1 MTVYTIKVKGVL
13 GLKGNKLLYWVLFLV
28 LIGFLGNTVYATSE
42 QETLKAKEMNA
53 LKGQFHL
60 DEVVKIYVPSTYNM
74 DQPIDNTP
82 YVNQSLETLSK
93 MFGGATAI
101 EGTGAWVADN
111 DQLIKEKVTIVY
123 SFSEKLN
130 KSKINEVVAY
140 AKYLKEEMKQSS
152 VSLEVNGKMYFI
164 E

>member
-1 MTVYTIKVKGVL
+1 M
-13 GLKGNKLLYWVLFLV
+13 KGNKLLYWVLSLV
-28 LIGFLGNTVYATSE
+28 LIGFLGNTVYASSE
-42 QETLKAKEMNA
+42 QETNKAKETNE

-60 DEVVKIYVPSTYNM
+60 DDVVKIYVPSTYNL

-82 YVNQSLETLSK
+82 YVNQSLETFSK

-101 EGTGAWVADN
+101 EGSGAWVDDN
-111 DQLIKEKVTIVY
+111 NQLIKEKVTIVY
-123 SFSEKLN
+123 SFAEKLN

-140 AKYLKEEMKQSS
+140 AKSLKEEMKQSS
-152 VSLEVNGKMYFI
+152 VSLEVNGKMNFI

>member
-1 MTVYTIKVKGVL
+1 MKRKKI
-13 GLKGNKLLYWVLFLV
+13 LYWFLSIVLV
-28 LIGFLGNTVYATSE
+28 TFLGHTVYAAE
-42 QETLKAKEMNA
+42 QQETLKVQESNA

-60 DEVVKIYVPSTYNM
+60 DNVVKIYVPSTYNV

-82 YVNQSLETLSK
+82 YVNKSLEIFSK

-101 EGTGAWVADN
+101 EGTGAWVGDN
-111 DQLIKEKVTIVY
+111 NQLIKEKVTIVY
-123 SFSEKLN
+123 SFAENLN
-130 KSKINEVVAY
+130 KKTINEVVAY
-140 AKYLKEEMKQSS
+140 AKSLKEEMKQSS

>member
-1 MTVYTIKVKGVL
+1 MLERKKIF
-13 GLKGNKLLYWVLFLV
+13 YWIIPMILF
-28 LIGFLGNTVYATSE
+28 IGFLGNAVYATGE
-42 QETLKAKEMNA
+42 HETFNRIQSSA

-60 DEVVKIYVPSTYNM
+60 EDEVKIYVPSTYYV

-82 YVNQSLETLSK
+82 YVNRSLEKFSE

-101 EGTGAWVADN
+101 DGTGAWLSDN

-123 SFSEKLN
+123 SFAEDLDK
-130 KSKINEVVAY
+130 KKINQVVAY
-140 AKYLKEEMKQSS
+140 AKDLKEEMKQSS
-152 VSLEVNGKMYFI
+152 VSIEVNGKMYFI

>member
-1 MTVYTIKVKGVL
+1 MV
-13 GLKGNKLLYWVLFLV
+13 GLKGIKLLYWVICLV
-28 LIGFLGNTVYATSE
+28 LIGFLGNTVYAAGQ
-42 QETLKAKEMNA
+42 QETPEAKETNA

-60 DEVVKIYVPSTYNM
+60 DEVVKIYVPSTYNV

-82 YVNQSLETLSK
+82 YVNQSLEKFSK

-123 SFSEKLN
+123 SFAEKLN

-140 AKYLKEEMKQSS
+140 AKSLKEEMKQSS

>member
-1 MTVYTIKVKGVL
+1 MKRKKI
-13 GLKGNKLLYWVLFLV
+13 LYWFLSIVLV
-28 LIGFLGNTVYATSE
+28 TFLGHTVYAAE
-42 QETLKAKEMNA
+42 QQETLKVQESNA

-60 DEVVKIYVPSTYNM
+60 DNVVKIYVPSTYNV

-82 YVNQSLETLSK
+82 YVNKSLETFSK

-101 EGTGAWVADN
+101 EGTGAWVGDN
-111 DQLIKEKVTIVY
+111 NQLIKEKVTIVY
-123 SFSEKLN
+123 SFAENLN
-130 KSKINEVVAY
+130 KKTINEVVAY
-140 AKYLKEEMKQSS
+140 AKSLKEEMKQSS